1 MSKSE
6 KKMTD
11 AIILLYKNPLLREEM
26 GRRNVEEAKRYSV
39 DIAVEKMAG
48 IYNEVISENVG
59 GGNCRVVLQFCLPS
73 YSKLEAA

>member
-39 DIAVEKMAG
+39 DIAVEKMAE

-59 GGNCRVVLQFCLPS
+59 GGTTV
-73 YSKLEAA
+73 E

>member
-1 MSKSE
+1 
-6 KKMTD
+6 MTD

-48 IYNEVISENVG
+48 IYNEVISENIG
-59 GGNCRVVLQFCLPS
+59 GGGQL
-73 YSKLEAA
+73 

>member
-1 MSKSE
+1 
-6 KKMTD
+6 MTD

-39 DIAVEKMAG
+39 DIAVEKMAE

-59 GGNCRVVLQFCLPS
+59 GGGTTV
-73 YSKLEAA
+73 E